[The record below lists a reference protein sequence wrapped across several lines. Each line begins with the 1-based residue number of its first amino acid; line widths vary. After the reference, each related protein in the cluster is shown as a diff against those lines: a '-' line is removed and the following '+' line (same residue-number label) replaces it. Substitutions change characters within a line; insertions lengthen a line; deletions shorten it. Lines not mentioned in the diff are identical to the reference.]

1 MIIIAANLVD
11 KALEWRLVGYLYA
24 QLTTYVPTCRTRTVV
39 RGGRCPKRR
48 KLAASSFCEASPP
61 ECTHDQI
68 YKIRP
73 SIKTTPTNKQTKTTY
88 FHEDKYK
95 IHAKYLYA

>member
-68 YKIRP
+68 YKN
-73 SIKTTPTNKQTKTTY
+73 TTSYQNINNNKHKNTV
-88 FHEDKYK
+88 
-95 IHAKYLYA
+95 HACTLRQ